1 MAAMA
6 EVCASHFVARR
17 SAQNARSALFTPGSA
32 RCGGVAALG
41 LPPAQRK
48 AAWLLL
54 MLLPR
59 SYVQAPSR
67 RPVAMCMCVEAQ
79 DAEAV
84 LAAIE
89 QWVRRVQ
96 VVHGAW
102 CAQSAE
108 RSGMVAWGNLKVVLD
123 SFS

>member
-59 SYVQAPSR
+59 SYVQALSR

-84 LAAIE
+84 LAAAE
-89 QWVRRVQ
+89 QWLRRVQ

-102 CAQSAE
+102 RAQSAE
-108 RSGMVAWGNLKVVLD
+108 RSGMLVVA
-123 SFS
+123 F